1 MCEENPTRRELLK
14 SIALAVTAGGA
25 AAEAAQHVHQA
36 VAEAR
41 QAGPYRPQLF
51 TAPELET
58 LAVLADLILP
68 GARAAGAPEF
78 IDLLA
83 AHNDE
88 LAAIFTGGLAWLD
101 RQMEQRAGVGFASAG
116 AAQQTALLD
125 RIAWREKAPP
135 ELAAGVRFFD
145 WARKLVVDAYYT
157 SPAGIAAL
165 GYKGNAGMAEFRVP
179 EEALRYALE
188 RSGLA

>member
-1 MCEENPTRRELLK
+1 MSEANPSRRDLLRGA
-14 SIALAVTAGGA
+14 ALALAFGGG
-25 AAEAAQHVHQA
+25 AEAAQHVHQA

-51 TAPELET
+51 TAEEFET
-58 LAVLADLILP
+58 LALLADVIVP
-68 GARAAGAPEF
+68 GARAAGAAEF

-83 AHNDE
+83 AHCDE

-101 RQMEQRAGVGFASAG
+101 REMERRSGNRFAAASAE
-116 AAQQTALLD
+116 QQAALLD
-125 RIAWREKAPP
+125 LIAWREKAPP

-165 GYKGNAGMAEFRVP
+165 GYKGNVGMAEFRVP
-179 EEALRYALE
+179 DEALQYALK
-188 RSGLA
+188 RSGLG

>member
-1 MCEENPTRRELLK
+1 MSENPSRRDLLRGA
-14 SIALAVTAGGA
+14 ALALLSGGA
-25 AAEAAQHVHQA
+25 AAGAAQHVHQA

-51 TAPELET
+51 TAEELET

-68 GARAAGAPEF
+68 GARAAGSAEF

-88 LAAIFTGGLAWLD
+88 LAAILTGGLAWLD
-101 RQMEQRAGVGFASAG
+101 REMERRSGVRFAA
-116 AAQQTALLD
+116 APPAQQTALLD
-125 RIAWREKAPP
+125 EIAWREKAPAQ
-135 ELAAGVRFFD
+135 LAAGVRFFD

-157 SPAGIAAL
+157 SPEGIAAL
-165 GYKGNAGMAEFRVP
+165 GYKGNVGMAEFRVP
-179 EEALRYALE
+179 NEALEYALK

>member
-1 MCEENPTRRELLK
+1 MSEANPSRRDLLR
-14 SIALAVTAGGA
+14 SAALALAFGGA
-25 AAEAAQHVHQA
+25 AAEAAQHVHHA
-36 VAEAR
+36 VAEAK

-51 TAPELET
+51 TAEEFET

-68 GARAAGAPEF
+68 GARAAGAAEF

-101 RQMEQRAGVGFASAG
+101 REMERRSGSRFTAAAAEQR
-116 AAQQTALLD
+116 TALLD

-135 ELAAGVRFFD
+135 ELAAGVHFFD

-165 GYKGNAGMAEFRVP
+165 GYKGNVGMAEFRVP
-179 EEALRYALE
+179 GEALDYALK
-188 RSGLA
+188 RSGLG

>member
-1 MCEENPTRRELLK
+1 MSEANPSRRDLLR
-14 SIALAVTAGGA
+14 SAALALAFGGV
-25 AAEAAQHVHQA
+25 AEAAQHVHQA

-51 TAPELET
+51 TAEEFET
-58 LAVLADLILP
+58 LAVLADVILP
-68 GARAAGAPEF
+68 GARAAGAAEF

-83 AHNDE
+83 AHSDE
-88 LAAIFTGGLAWLD
+88 LGAIFTGGLAWLD
-101 RQMEQRAGVGFASAG
+101 REMERRAGSRFAAASAEQRA
-116 AAQQTALLD
+116 ALLD
-125 RIAWREKAPP
+125 LIAWRENAPP

-165 GYKGNAGMAEFRVP
+165 GYKGNVGMAEFRVP
-179 EEALRYALE
+179 DEALQYALK
-188 RSGLA
+188 RSGLG

>member
-1 MCEENPTRRELLK
+1 MSENPSRRDLLRGA
-14 SIALAVTAGGA
+14 ALALLSGGA
-25 AAEAAQHVHQA
+25 AAGAAQHVHQA
-36 VAEAR
+36 VAEAK

-51 TAPELET
+51 TAEELET

-68 GARAAGAPEF
+68 GARAAGSAEF

-101 RQMEQRAGVGFASAG
+101 REMERRSGVRFAA
-116 AAQQTALLD
+116 APRAQQTALLD
-125 RIAWREKAPP
+125 EIAWREKAPAQ
-135 ELAAGVRFFD
+135 LAAGVRFFD

-157 SPAGIAAL
+157 SPEGIAAL
-165 GYKGNAGMAEFRVP
+165 GYKGNVGMAEFRVP
-179 EEALRYALE
+179 NEALEYALK